1 MSHDVQGVLHHDA
14 LVCHMFKPCTQRI
27 TGREVKLA
35 VVLAFMAYKYSLSMV
50 SQ

>member
-1 MSHDVQGVLHHDA
+1 MSHAVQGVLHA

-27 TGREVKLA
+27 TGREVKLP